1 MFMIRKIGQ
10 YAVSLTSKHNPWT
23 NVYGLARSFL
33 AFGTFITLLFNPS
46 NNLFRPSVGLL
57 QFPVCDG
64 FKSAGI
70 FCMAAPHLEI
80 ARWLSIII
88 LLVVIIG
95 WRPRYTGIL
104 HWWIAISLQSSAVVT
119 DGGDQVTTVLTL
131 LLLPV
136 TLTDDRKWHWQDI
149 NNRNDSSTFKVIKS
163 LFAIVSL
170 GAIRVQ
176 VSIIYFHAA
185 TAKFALEEW
194 MDGTILY
201 YWLNDPM
208 IGLSNWLKF
217 ILPIFSSRFVVAFT
231 WGTLLLEILLS
242 MGIFMQKK
250 YWRPLLIAGILF
262 HLGIALMMGLI
273 SFGCAMI
280 AALILYLHPFDDAF
294 HFFKLKDVFSRLLT
308 WKSKLINTPLL
319 ADKSTK

>member
-1 MFMIRKIGQ
+1 MSMIRKIGQ
-10 YAVSLTSKHNPWT
+10 YAIGLTTKHNPWT
-23 NVYGLARSFL
+23 NVYGLTRSIL
-33 AFGTFITLLFNPS
+33 ALGTFITLLFNPTS
-46 NNLFRPSVGLL
+46 NLFRPSVGLL
-57 QFPVCDG
+57 QFPVCEG
-64 FKSAGI
+64 FRSAGMFCI
-70 FCMAAPHLEI
+70 FAPYLEI
-80 ARWLSIII
+80 ARWVSIVI
-88 LLVVIIG
+88 LFVVIIG
-95 WRPRYTGIL
+95 WRPRITGIL
-104 HWWIAISLQSSAVVT
+104 HWWVAISLQSSAVVT
-119 DGGDQVTTVLTL
+119 DGGDQVATVLTF

-136 TLTDDRKWHWQDI
+136 TLTDGRKWHWQKI
-149 NNRNDSSTFKVIKS
+149 NDKNNPSTFDTLKS

-208 IGLSNWLKF
+208 IGLSNWMKF
-217 ILPIFSSRFVVAFT
+217 LLPIFTSRFVVAFT
-231 WGTLLLEILLS
+231 WGTLLLEIFLS

-273 SFGCAMI
+273 SFGCSMI
-280 AALILYLHPFDDAF
+280 AALILYLHPFDEEFNFCKFSDI
-294 HFFKLKDVFSRLLT
+294 FSRLRI
-308 WKSKLINTPLL
+308 WKYKPNNTHLS
-319 ADKSTK
+319 ADKEL